1 MVSIFDVKITT
12 KWEVENNISLYLRNI
27 LKSWQL
33 LHQFRIILEI
43 WKTEHIISYQHQVIV
58 RLFV

>member
-27 LKSWQL
+27 LKSWQDYYTNL
-33 LHQFRIILEI
+33 GL
-43 WKTEHIISYQHQVIV
+43 Y
-58 RLFV
+58 